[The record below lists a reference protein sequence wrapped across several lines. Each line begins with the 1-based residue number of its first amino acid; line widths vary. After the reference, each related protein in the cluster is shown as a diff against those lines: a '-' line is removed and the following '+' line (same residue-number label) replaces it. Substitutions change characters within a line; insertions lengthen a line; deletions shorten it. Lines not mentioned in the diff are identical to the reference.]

1 MSMRAS
7 SAVDVVRKKH
17 SNVRP
22 LLVNCENGNLDV
34 EPMLHEPFSDSVP
47 SRYDGE
53 DDCQVGHARS
63 FPLPE
68 TSLGPFAPKG

>member
-1 MSMRAS
+1 MSTRAS

-22 LLVNCENGNLDV
+22 LLVNCENGKDDV
-34 EPMLHEPFSDSVP
+34 EPMLQEPFSDIVP

-53 DDCQVGHARS
+53 EDCHVGHSRLFPFPVAS
-63 FPLPE
+63 F
-68 TSLGPFAPKG
+68 GPFAPNG